1 MGGFCTPSY
10 TELPSATQTVEG
22 TEIPEW
28 VAAAGREIFST
39 ATDIAGS
46 DYPIYTG
53 ERSAT
58 YDGSR
63 LTEDERRGMEILRSG
78 AENYLPYMNRAS
90 AIANTLGQGYDAAS
104 RAELMG
110 SPYSGASRDYLE
122 GDFQGLSADELLGQ
136 YQGATRDQLLGQYQG
151 ASRED
156 LLGEYQGA
164 TREELLGQGVDP
176 FSMENAQE
184 YMDIYQQSM
193 DPAIR
198 EIEEQ
203 TIRAQNQA
211 RQAAGRAP
219 GGAFGSRLG
228 ILEGTA
234 AGEGA
239 TAAGDLRARAAR
251 EGLGFA
257 AGRYDQD
264 VAQAERD
271 RQARFGAEDVMRGQF
286 MEDRQARFG
295 AEDVMRGQFMEDQA
309 ARFGAEDVMRGQFME
324 DRQGR
329 FSAEDIR
336 RQQAE
341 SDRAARFG
349 AEDVMYGRYGDERAA
364 RFGAEDARRQG
375 FETDEA
381 ARIAQMNAY
390 QNMGTLVTDLQNQA
404 AAGLISSGEAQRLL
418 DQRALDMA
426 YADFLDQRMYPQEMV
441 NFALGALSGT
451 PYSTRNRSYQLGS
464 SFTQNPS
471 VYGQLISG
479 LGAGYSAYR
488 MANDQ

>member
-1 MGGFCTPSY
+1 
-10 TELPSATQTVEG
+10 
-22 TEIPEW
+22 
-28 VAAAGREIFST
+28 
-39 ATDIAGS
+39 
-46 DYPIYTG
+46 
-53 ERSAT
+53 
-58 YDGSR
+58 
-63 LTEDERRGMEILRSG
+63 
-78 AENYLPYMNRAS
+78 
-90 AIANTLGQGYDAAS
+90 
-104 RAELMG
+104 
-110 SPYSGASRDYLE
+110 
-122 GDFQGLSADELLGQ
+122 
-136 YQGATRDQLLGQYQG
+136 
-151 ASRED
+151 
-156 LLGEYQGA
+156 
-164 TREELLGQGVDP
+164 
-176 FSMENAQE
+176 
-184 YMDIYQQSM
+184 M

-203 TIRAQNQA
+203 TIQAQNQA
-211 RQAAGRAP
+211 RAAAAR
-219 GGAFGSRLG
+219 GGAFGGSRLG

-257 AGRYDQD
+257 AGRYDT
-264 VAQAERD
+264 D
-271 RQARFGAEDVMRGQF
+271 RANRFQAEDVMRGQF

-404 AAGLISSGEAQRLL
+404 AAGLISSGEAQRVL

>member
-58 YDGSR
+58 FDGSR

-404 AAGLISSGEAQRLL
+404 AAGLISSGEAQRVL

>member
-28 VAAAGREIFST
+28 VAAGREIFSA
-39 ATDIAGS
+39 ATGIAGS

-110 SPYSGASRDYLE
+110 SPYSGASRSYLE

-136 YQGATRDQLLGQYQG
+136 YQGATRDELLGQYQG

-239 TAAGDLRARAAR
+239 AAAGDLRAQAAR

-257 AGRYDQD
+257 ASRYDQD

-286 MEDRQARFG
+286 MEDRQ
-295 AEDVMRGQFMEDQA
+295 

-404 AAGLISSGEAQRLL
+404 AAGLISSGEAQRVL

-426 YADFLDQRMYPQEMV
+426 YADYLDQRMYPQEMV

>member
-10 TELPSATQTVEG
+10 TELPSATETVEG
-22 TEIPEW
+22 TEIPSW
-28 VAAAGREIFST
+28 VAAAGREIFSA
-39 ATDIAGS
+39 ATGIAGS

-53 ERSAT
+53 ERTAT

-90 AIANTLGQGYDAAS
+90 DIANTLGQGYDAAS

-110 SPYSGASRDYLE
+110 DPYSGASRSYLE

-136 YQGATRDQLLGQYQG
+136 YQGATRDELLGQ
-151 ASRED
+151 
-156 LLGEYQGA
+156 YQGA

-211 RQAAGRAP
+211 RQAAGREP

-239 TAAGDLRARAAR
+239 AAAGDLRAQAAR

-257 AGRYDQD
+257 ASRYDQD

-286 MEDRQARFG
+286 MEDRQ
-295 AEDVMRGQFMEDQA
+295 

-364 RFGAEDARRQG
+364 RFGAEEARRQG

-404 AAGLISSGEAQRLL
+404 AAGLISSGEAQRIL

-426 YADFLDQRMYPQEMV
+426 YADYLDQKMYPQEMV

-464 SFTQNPS
+464 SYTQNPS

-488 MANDQ
+488 MAKDQ

>member
-10 TELPSATQTVEG
+10 TELPDATSTVEG
-22 TEIPEW
+22 TEIPSW
-28 VAAAGREIFST
+28 VAAAGRELFSA
-39 ATDIAGS
+39 ATGIAGS

-53 ERSAT
+53 ERSPT
-58 YDGSR
+58 YGGNR
-63 LTEDERRGMEILRSG
+63 LTEDERAGMDILRSG
-78 AENYLPYMNRAS
+78 SENYLPYMNRAS
-90 AIANTLGQGYDAAS
+90 EIANTLGRGYDSMS
-104 RAELMG
+104 RSELMG
-110 SPYSGASRDYLE
+110 DPYRGASRSYLE

-136 YQGATRDQLLGQYQG
+136 YSGASRDELLGQYDG
-151 ASRED
+151 ASRAD
-156 LLGEYQGA
+156 LLGSYQGA
-164 TREELLGQGVDP
+164 TREELLGEGVDP

-184 YMDIYQQSM
+184 YMDIYQRSM

-203 TIRAQNQA
+203 TIQAQNQA
-211 RQAAGRAP
+211 RSAAARS
-219 GGAFGSRLG
+219 GAFGGSRLG

-239 TAAGDLRARAAR
+239 SAAGDLRAQAAR

-257 AGRYDQD
+257 ASRYDQD
-264 VAQAERD
+264 VAQSERD

-286 MEDRQARFG
+286 MEDRAGRFS
-295 AEDVMRGQFMEDQA
+295 AEDVMRDRFMADQS

-324 DRQGR
+324 DRSGR
-329 FSAEDIR
+329 FSAED
-336 RQQAE
+336 
-341 SDRAARFG
+341 
-349 AEDVMYGRYGDERAA
+349 
-364 RFGAEDARRQG
+364 ARRSA
-375 FETDEA
+375 FETNEA

-390 QNMGTLVTDLQNQA
+390 QGMGSDIMALQNQA

-426 YADFLDQRMYPQEMV
+426 YADYLDQKQYPQEMV

-451 PYSTRNRSYQLGS
+451 PYSTRSRSYELGS
-464 SFTQNPS
+464 TYQANPS

-488 MANDQ
+488 MGRE